1 MPEPN
6 LVVVGNC
13 TTNSVRVIAVFS
25 PQISL
30 DTPVHL
36 FFKTGAYSGY
46 TVTTSKKADPFS
58 MVLFEITELPSEMEG
73 TFVEYYIAA
82 GDTVDP
88 DRLRKRTLKLLPA
101 GRPLR
106 IGLLSCN
113 GIFRVTDENRRY
125 VLWRAL
131 KEEVLARKVDLL
143 IHAGDQIYADSVY
156 MQQIG
161 KAAND
166 SLNHAEILA
175 AEYRKIYFDT
185 WTAPEIQPV
194 LESCPSFMMWDDHDI
209 YDGYGSHG
217 DDSSPLA
224 QTLFAAAKTAFRDF
238 QTPQNPAPLG
248 ENSFSFITCVGDVA
262 FLVIDAR
269 SNRMWKE
276 CRILGDAEIHD
287 LEASLEELLI
297 NPPRFLLIVT
307 AIPFVHVPVL
317 SYLKLFERIQW
328 KGALLEDLRDS
339 WTAQNNQEEARRI
352 LSAFFRFKTA
362 SPGTEVILLGGDVHV
377 ATFGSVESRLP
388 EHSLPD
394 GSAPRIHQIVSS
406 GIGSPPPYG
415 IVRML
420 LQLASEEKVE
430 LLDGAFSGELR
441 RLSSPDQ
448 HYLLTKRNFAVLQL
462 GSDPTVEFFADYKGR
477 VIRFHEKL

>member
-1 MPEPN
+1 M
-6 LVVVGNC
+6 
-13 TTNSVRVIAVFS
+13 
-25 PQISL
+25 
-30 DTPVHL
+30 
-36 FFKTGAYSGY
+36 
-46 TVTTSKKADPFS
+46 VTTSKKADPFS
-58 MVLFEITELPSEMEG
+58 IVRFEITDLPSEMDG
-73 TFVEYYIAA
+73 TLVEYYIAA
-82 GDTVDP
+82 GDNVDR
-88 DRLRKRTLKLLPA
+88 DQLCKRTLKLLPA

-125 VLWRAL
+125 VLWRTL
-131 KEEVLARKVDLL
+131 KEEVVVHKVDLL

-161 KAAND
+161 KAANT
-166 SLNHAEILA
+166 SLNQIEILA

-185 WTAPEIQPV
+185 WTAPEIQAV

-224 QTLFAAAKTAFRDF
+224 QTLFAAAKIAFQDF
-238 QTPQNPAPLG
+238 QTQQNPAPLS
-248 ENSFSFITCVGDVA
+248 ENSFAFTTRLDDVA
-262 FLVIDAR
+262 ILVLDAR
-269 SNRMWKE
+269 SNRMWKQ

-287 LEASLEELLI
+287 LEASLETML
-297 NPPRFLLIVT
+297 NNPPPRFLLIVT

-317 SYLKLFERIQW
+317 SYLKLFEKIQW

-362 SPGTEVILLGGDVHV
+362 SPATEVILLGGDVHV
-377 ATFGSVESRLP
+377 ATLGSLESRLP

-394 GSAPRIHQIVSS
+394 GTASRIHQIVSS
-406 GIGSPPPYG
+406 GIGSPPPFG

-420 LQLASEEKVE
+420 LEWAAEEKVT
-430 LLDGAFSGELR
+430 LLDEAFSGELR
-441 RLSSPDQ
+441 RLSSPNQ
-448 HYLLTKRNFAVLQL
+448 HYLLSKRNFAVLQL
-462 GSDPTVEFFADYKGR
+462 GSEPTVEFFADYKGK
-477 VIRFHEKL
+477 VIRFLEKL